1 MRNKKG
7 FTLTEILGVL
17 VIMGLLLLIIVPTTL
32 NKVRTSEND
41 VKQSQNKMIEESTSI
56 YMDKDKEQYP
66 NVRGNNYCIP
76 VEKMIENGTISD
88 DLKDATSKDPNIK
101 KKIVKVIINEQ
112 GNREFEIVGSCK
124 EVEYKHITFSIGPKP
139 NSQWTTSKYVTI
151 TYPNMGEGYVNKYS
165 VDNGKTWKVVVGST
179 KKTEDYLSDGKVMA
193 RIEGPTTVKDEYPV
207 KKIDRAAPTITNV
220 TGNPTAWTKGNATLT
235 VNGAK
240 DIGSGLNATAY
251 SFDNGATWQA
261 SNQKTYTANTNNIII
276 KVRDAVGNIYTNP
289 AINIT
294 KIDKT
299 VPTVSLNPSAWASY
313 VSGGKA
319 VTVTLADAH
328 SGLKAS
334 QPIYYAWTTSNTAV
348 PTSWANVV
356 STNAAGAKT
365 ASVTVPATSSA
376 SLTGTYYLWIK
387 AGTLADLSG
396 NVSAKATSGAFK
408 FDNNNPII
416 SNLTASKTTNSIT
429 AVATASATS
438 GISKYEFSKDNG
450 ATWVSSG
457 TNKTYT
463 FTGLTHN
470 TTYPIKVRVTSGVGK
485 QALSA
490 TTNVTT
496 NRIDPPTYVVSP
508 GGNLYTQS
516 KEVTVTAH
524 CTTCTNEYSID
535 NGKTWVV
542 FPSTVFKIK
551 YISNNVLMARSKDGT
566 NTVSSTCTITNIDQ
580 TNPGFVK
587 VNASSKVPGG
597 YLPCDG
603 RAVSRTTYANLFKAI
618 GTTYGAGDGSTT
630 FNLPDFQGRIPIGK
644 SSKYALGSKGG
655 STDTTLA
662 TANLPAHTH
671 TAIAKGTVS
680 STFTG
685 SSAATV
691 SGGAHTHTFS
701 GTTSSNG
708 NHSHTTYHKGYYWIN
723 RGTGGEWKYLAYWEQ
738 IASDPEREFGRTTS
752 NGAHTHTFSGTTSSN
767 GAHTHTVTPK
777 GSISNTFTGTSAT
790 TSSVGSGTSFTNM
803 QPYSVIDYVI
813 KY

>member
-1 MRNKKG
+1 M
-7 FTLTEILGVL
+7 
-17 VIMGLLLLIIVPTTL
+17 
-32 NKVRTSEND
+32 
-41 VKQSQNKMIEESTSI
+41 
-56 YMDKDKEQYP
+56 
-66 NVRGNNYCIP
+66 
-76 VEKMIENGTISD
+76 
-88 DLKDATSKDPNIK
+88 
-101 KKIVKVIINEQ
+101 
-112 GNREFEIVGSCK
+112 
-124 EVEYKHITFSIGPKP
+124 
-139 NSQWTTSKYVTI
+139 
-151 TYPNMGEGYVNKYS
+151 
-165 VDNGKTWKVVVGST
+165 
-179 KKTEDYLSDGKVMA
+179 
-193 RIEGPTTVKDEYPV
+193 
-207 KKIDRAAPTITNV
+207 
-220 TGNPTAWTKGNATLT
+220 
-235 VNGAK
+235 
-240 DIGSGLNATAY
+240 
-251 SFDNGATWQA
+251 
-261 SNQKTYTANTNNIII
+261 
-276 KVRDAVGNIYTNP
+276 
-289 AINIT
+289 
-294 KIDKT
+294 
-299 VPTVSLNPSAWASY
+299 
-313 VSGGKA
+313 
-319 VTVTLADAH
+319 TVTLADAH